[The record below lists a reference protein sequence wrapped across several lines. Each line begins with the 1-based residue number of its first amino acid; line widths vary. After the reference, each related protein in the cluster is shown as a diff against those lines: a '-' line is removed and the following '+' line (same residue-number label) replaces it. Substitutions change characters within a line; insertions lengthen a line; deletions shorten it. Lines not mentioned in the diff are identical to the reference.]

1 MLTFSKVEECGA
13 RLAAILSRSV
23 KVTHCSVV
31 EYLYY
36 LKGSKLNLGFDNTMG
51 GLTSRH
57 VEVMTKEPETQ
68 GTPKHTHVLPYDPRS
83 PSDYITRTPI
93 TVANT
98 PDKGCEDTPRIF
110 KVLSLDPRSPNTEVN
125 RTPIV
130 VESKDVRRRP
140 FSLKPAKLEHLD
152 CKPATTEES
161 NESDEHDPRSPT
173 TKVPQTPLEGKE
185 ETFLVPAVDETE
197 AIEKT
202 NSDEGRKVTENKS
215 MDEED
220 KSYVK
225 KLFSNDESTDKMRRP
240 LMSVQNNAVSSTPRC
255 LLQAKQCRTVEE
267 EYNKNQK
274 IILGQ
279 LPGQENVSSSTQF
292 VENI

>member
-110 KVLSLDPRSPNTEVN
+110 KVLSLDPRSPNTEV
-125 RTPIV
+125 THCSV
-130 VESKDVRRRP
+130 VEYLYYLKGSKLNLGFDNTMGGLISRHVKVVTKEPDTQGTPKHTRVLP
-140 FSLKPAKLEHLD
+140 Y
-152 CKPATTEES
+152 
-161 NESDEHDPRSPT
+161 DPRSPSDYLT
-173 TKVPQTPLEGKE
+173 RTPITQVANTPDKGC
-185 ETFLVPAVDETE
+185 
-197 AIEKT
+197 
-202 NSDEGRKVTENKS
+202 
-215 MDEED
+215 ED
-220 KSYVK
+220 
-225 KLFSNDESTDKMRRP
+225 
-240 LMSVQNNAVSSTPRC
+240 TPRIFKV
-255 LLQAKQCRTVEE
+255 LSLDPHSPNTEE
-267 EYNKNQK
+267 CYSRQVGDLSLHFEEIYC
-274 IILGQ
+274 
-279 LPGQENVSSSTQF
+279 
-292 VENI
+292 

>member
-1 MLTFSKVEECGA
+1 
-13 RLAAILSRSV
+13 
-23 KVTHCSVV
+23 
-31 EYLYY
+31 
-36 LKGSKLNLGFDNTMG
+36 
-51 GLTSRH
+51 
-57 VEVMTKEPETQ
+57 
-68 GTPKHTHVLPYDPRS
+68 
-83 PSDYITRTPI
+83 
-93 TVANT
+93 
-98 PDKGCEDTPRIF
+98 
-110 KVLSLDPRSPNTEVN
+110 
-125 RTPIV
+125 
-130 VESKDVRRRP
+130 
-140 FSLKPAKLEHLD
+140 
-152 CKPATTEES
+152 
-161 NESDEHDPRSPT
+161 
-173 TKVPQTPLEGKE
+173 
-185 ETFLVPAVDETE
+185 AVDETE

-202 NSDEGRKVTENKS
+202 NSDEGRKVTEKKENNKS